1 MTGIFQT
8 EQRRLAI
15 KKAIGDKNGKET
27 RTRING
33 QIKIPEVRV
42 IGEDGSQLGILRTA
56 QALQIAQDTGLD
68 LVEVAPNS
76 DPPVCRIMDYGKYRY
91 AQNKKMAEAKKKQ
104 AVVEIKEIKLRPKTD
119 QHDID
124 FKVKNIRKFL
134 ANKNKVKITVR
145 FRGRE
150 IVYADVQGMETM
162 KKILDALQDVAA
174 VVQEA
179 KMEGRQ
185 MVMFVG
191 PK

>member
-1 MTGIFQT
+1 VTGIFQT